1 MFKNRAIS
9 DLNKR
14 YLKIQKVA
22 KIIPKASYIVRLYV
36 FGTTLVRSKYLI
48 NVFSNLSCQTK
59 VGFNFSFRFLF
70 PSRMIKS
77 IYWYRIESGC
87 GAKFLKNRNTSSHF
101 FKVFFSLFICFRHI
115 PNCWSSLLWS
125 NQRANTATEC
135 SASMIYFHVYYCG

>member
-22 KIIPKASYIVRLYV
+22 KIIPRASYIVRLYI
-36 FGTTLVRSKYLI
+36 FGTTLVRSKYLMCFPI
-48 NVFSNLSCQTK
+48 FHVRQKLDAT
-59 VGFNFSFRFLF
+59 FRFLF

-135 SASMIYFHVYYCG
+135 SPSMIYFHIYYCG